1 MLLTS
6 DSVLPAWYFKLRIIW
21 RFWYWCGE
29 GWFRGARRP
38 GPRFLWTLWSH
49 TSALTF
55 GTSMASALNWK
66 WPYHGEQGAGPVMA
80 WSPFCILRECCILN
94 PGIAVPCI
102 KQPVCVPSWSQLW
115 WCGWQLPPGSPCY
128 SEPKVSL
135 LSLYFRSACQ
145 HLNTRWK
152 RPSPSRQVR
161 TKCAVSAWK
170 WSSRRHLPLRGDL
183 GFSPTAITR
192 TACPASDSGGVPSS
206 SRTQS
211 LSKYSNES

>member
-1 MLLTS
+1 MLG
-6 DSVLPAWYFKLRIIW
+6 K
-21 RFWYWCGE
+21 
-29 GWFRGARRP
+29 
-38 GPRFLWTLWSH
+38 
-49 TSALTF
+49 
-55 GTSMASALNWK
+55 
-66 WPYHGEQGAGPVMA
+66 QGAGPVMA
-80 WSPFCILRECCILN
+80 WSPLCVLRVWCPESRDCCTLHKAASLCSFLVSMV
-94 PGIAVPCI
+94 AV
-102 KQPVCVPSWSQLW
+102 W
-115 WCGWQLPPGSPCY
+115 WAAAPRLSPLL
-128 SEPKVSL
+128 SSPEPKVSL

-170 WSSRRHLPLRGDL
+170 WSSRRRLPLRGDL

-211 LSKYSNES
+211 LSKYSKES